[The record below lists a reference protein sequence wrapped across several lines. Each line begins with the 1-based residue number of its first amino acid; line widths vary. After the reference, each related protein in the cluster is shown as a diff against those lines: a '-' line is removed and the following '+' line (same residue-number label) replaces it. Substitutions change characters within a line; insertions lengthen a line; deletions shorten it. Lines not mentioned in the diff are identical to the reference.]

1 MGDPGSPMDDERN
14 TLEQT
19 VADFCREHGV
29 SAIQLGWH
37 ADYVSAA
44 QIGWRIAELDR
55 AVRRTAADAQGR
67 GPEDKVPPPAE
78 GGLAFVDAAP
88 GSADILFEVFGFAR
102 QVLESDAV
110 KVLLAA
116 VALTGAIG
124 KVWGYL
130 FRGRDPLNGVSGR
143 EVLEILREYHEMQGA
158 PDGAELIG
166 TPPARADDGGAVTT
180 SILVAHEDGSRTVV
194 IVEMER

>member
-1 MGDPGSPMDDERN
+1 LEPPASPADGERGA
-14 TLEQT
+14 LERA
-19 VADFCREHGV
+19 VASFSRERGI

-67 GPEDKVPPPAE
+67 GAESRVPPPVE

-130 FRGRDPLNGVSGR
+130 FRGNDPLDGVSGR
-143 EVLEILREYHEMQGA
+143 QVLEILREYHQMQGG

-166 TPPARADDGGAVTT
+166 TPPAGDSESAVTT

>member
-1 MGDPGSPMDDERN
+1 MTDDERSAV
-14 TLEQT
+14 ERT
-19 VADFCREHGV
+19 VADFSRQHGI

-67 GPEDKVPPPAE
+67 RTEAKVPPPAD

-130 FRGRDPLNGVSGR
+130 FRDHDPLNGVSGR
-143 EVLEILREYHEMQGA
+143 QVLEILREYHEMQVA
-158 PDGAELIG
+158 PEGAELIG
-166 TPPARADDGGAVTT
+166 TPPASDEGGAVRT

-194 IVEMER
+194 IVEMDRQRSRTDG

>member
-1 MGDPGSPMDDERN
+1 MTEDERGAI
-14 TLEQT
+14 ERA
-19 VADFCREHGV
+19 VADLARQHGISSV
-29 SAIQLGWH
+29 QLGWH

-55 AVRRTAADAQGR
+55 AVRRTAADAQG
-67 GPEDKVPPPAE
+67 GPEARVPPPGE

-110 KVLLAA
+110 KVLLAS

-124 KVWGYL
+124 KVWGFF
-130 FRGRDPLNGVSGR
+130 FRDKDPLRGVSGR
-143 EVLEILREYHEMQGA
+143 QVLEILREYHELQGA
-158 PDGAELIG
+158 PEGAKLLG
-166 TPPARADDGGAVTT
+166 TPPANPAPGSVRITL
-180 SILVAHEDGSRTVV
+180 LVGHRDGSRTVV
-194 IVEMER
+194 NVEMER

>member
-1 MGDPGSPMDDERN
+1 MTDDGREAIERN
-14 TLEQT
+14 
-19 VADFCREHGV
+19 VADFAAERGISEIHL
-29 SAIQLGWH
+29 AWH

-67 GPEDKVPPPAE
+67 GPDTRVPPPAE

-102 QVLESDAV
+102 QVLESDAI

-124 KVWGYL
+124 KVWGL
-130 FRGRDPLNGVSGR
+130 FFRDRDPLHGVSGR
-143 EVLEILREYHEMQGA
+143 QVLEILREYHEMQGA

-166 TPPARADDGGAVTT
+166 APPSSPGGAVRT

-194 IVEMER
+194 IVEMDQ

>member
-1 MGDPGSPMDDERN
+1 MGDPGSPTDDGRSA
-14 TLEQT
+14 LEQT
-19 VADFCREHGV
+19 VADYSREHGV
-29 SAIQLGWH
+29 NAIQLGWH
-37 ADYVSAA
+37 ANYVSAA

-67 GPEDKVPPPAE
+67 GTEARVPPPAD

-102 QVLESDAV
+102 QVLDSDAV

-130 FRGRDPLNGVSGR
+130 FRGRDPLSGVSGR
-143 EVLEILREYHEMQGA
+143 QVLEILREYHEMRGA

-166 TPPARADDGGAVTT
+166 APPAGDDGAPVTT

>member
-1 MGDPGSPMDDERN
+1 MTDDEREVIER
-14 TLEQT
+14 TF
-19 VADFCREHGV
+19 ADFSRQHGI

-55 AVRRTAADAQGR
+55 AVRRTAVDAQGR
-67 GPEDKVPPPAE
+67 GSDARVPPPAE

-110 KVLLAA
+110 KVLIAA
-116 VALTGAIG
+116 VALTGTIG
-124 KVWGYL
+124 KVWGFF
-130 FRGRDPLNGVSGR
+130 FRDRDPLHGVSGR
-143 EVLEILREYHEMQGA
+143 QVLEILREYHEMQGS
-158 PDGAELIG
+158 PEGAELIG
-166 TPPARADDGGAVTT
+166 TPPSEAGGAVRT

-194 IVEMER
+194 VVEMDR